1 MHSIDAFWFFHIAD
15 GTIIYA
21 PFRRTDERV
30 KDNEQRFVFDW
41 LTWEVF
47 GEKNAYGLFFK
58 KKESSSRAWILVENC
73 WDVYTGTA
81 NDLEYQYT
89 NCIQNAFWVDE
100 TVYWLATV
108 PDDDASGGS
117 TSVGGGTSGVEGA
130 STSASGIFSNDN
142 FTNESWNMAD
152 YLLEDILDDCM
163 GGALYNG
170 IKEKLNGE
178 KITLR
183 FSENDGSSYNWNS
196 KTLSLSVNQLE
207 SNVLFHEMFHL
218 YQTLSESEQSFE
230 SSLMNREIEAHYA
243 QYLFYKNNSFLF
255 DVETDFIYVNDKRL
269 FAARSLEKFIDDKGV
284 IKEGVNP
291 VELGLYIEFAVAAVF
306 RKRGYENYPL
316 NNLTLEQTF
325 NIINELTE
333 NCNL

>member
-1 MHSIDAFWFFHIAD
+1 M
-15 GTIIYA
+15 
-21 PFRRTDERV
+21 
-30 KDNEQRFVFDW
+30 
-41 LTWEVF
+41 
-47 GEKNAYGLFFK
+47 
-58 KKESSSRAWILVENC
+58 
-73 WDVYTGTA
+73 
-81 NDLEYQYT
+81 
-89 NCIQNAFWVDE
+89 DE

-117 TSVGGGTSGVEGA
+117 TSVGGGTSGAEGA

-196 KTLSLSVNQLE
+196 KMLSLSVNQLE

-230 SSLMNREIEAHYA
+230 SSLMNREIEAHLLNIYFIKII
-243 QYLFYKNNSFLF
+243 LFCLMWKLISFMLMIR
-255 DVETDFIYVNDKRL
+255 DCLRL
-269 FAARSLEKFIDDKGV
+269 VLWKSLLMIRV
-284 IKEGVNP
+284 
-291 VELGLYIEFAVAAVF
+291 
-306 RKRGYENYPL
+306 
-316 NNLTLEQTF
+316 
-325 NIINELTE
+325 
-333 NCNL
+333 